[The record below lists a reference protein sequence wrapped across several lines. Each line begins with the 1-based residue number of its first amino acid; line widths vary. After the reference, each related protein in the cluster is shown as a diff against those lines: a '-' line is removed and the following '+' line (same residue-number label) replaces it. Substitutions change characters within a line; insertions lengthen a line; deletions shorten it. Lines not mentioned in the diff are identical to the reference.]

1 MDSPVPARPHTQTDL
16 RKASRFR
23 VVVPVEVK
31 WKDSDGK
38 IISESA
44 EAKEVSGSGGLLE
57 MKSHPAPG
65 VEIQLSNP
73 ATNEQAQARVSAVRR
88 SKDGSFLG
96 VAIQLLKPSETFW
109 GVNFQLRKTSAQLAA
124 IEDAIK
130 AGGVDPRILR
140 DFRDAV
146 DYVRKTAWAV
156 QEWQE
161 RQLKQH
167 DPQTVVPLIISER
180 IRRATQLSKAI
191 AADMTAGDVTR
202 ESPGLRDF
210 FKVIE
215 SVYVQVSSLLRSR
228 AD

>member
-1 MDSPVPARPHTQTDL
+1 MEGHVPAQPPTQMEL
-16 RKASRFR
+16 RRGSRFR
-23 VVVPVEVK
+23 VVVPIEVR
-31 WKDSDGK
+31 WKDSSGK
-38 IISESA
+38 TVMESA
-44 EAKEVSGSGGLLE
+44 EAKEVSGLGGLLD
-57 MKSHPAPG
+57 MKSQPAAG
-65 VEIQLSNP
+65 IEIQLTNP
-73 ATNEQAQARVSAVRR
+73 LTNERAQARVAAIRR
-88 SKDGSFLG
+88 GKDGRVLG
-96 VAIQLLKPSETFW
+96 VAIELLKPSETFW

-180 IRRATQLSKAI
+180 LRRAGQLSKAI
-191 AADMTAGDVTR
+191 SADVTAGDVTR
-202 ESPGLRDF
+202 ETPGLRDF
-210 FKVIE
+210 FKAVE
-215 SVYVQVSSLLRSR
+215 SLYVQVSNLFRGRS
-228 AD
+228 D